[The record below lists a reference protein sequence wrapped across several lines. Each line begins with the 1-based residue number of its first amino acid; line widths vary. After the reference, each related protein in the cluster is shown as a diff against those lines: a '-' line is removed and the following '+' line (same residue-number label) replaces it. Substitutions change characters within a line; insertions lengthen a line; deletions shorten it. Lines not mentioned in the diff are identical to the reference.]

1 MRVMIMVY
9 WNRQV
14 KQNNEYGLL
23 KQVVQV
29 IVFLIVSNDKGFY
42 SIYNIIYV
50 KYLIVYQYYCI

>member
-1 MRVMIMVY
+1 MIMVY

-29 IVFLIVSNDKGFY
+29 YVFLIVSNDKGFY

>member
-1 MRVMIMVY
+1 MIMVY